1 MHLIFLAIFCPKNV
15 DDMLEDRREQELT
28 QQSDCEWVRALDA
41 SGNSIKISK
50 ADLLSTI
57 KTILRLGEGSME
69 GTVLLTDNYQNG
81 NVFILGQTFSYGS
94 AYIGYCMKQE
104 NGKLLSTTSLSI
116 PRSIFIFGPDRV
128 RIGTAPNQSTPINEE
143 ITGLSWRDL

>member
-1 MHLIFLAIFCPKNV
+1 
-15 DDMLEDRREQELT
+15 MLEDRREQELT

-81 NVFILGQTFSYGS
+81 NVFILGQTFCYGS

-116 PRSIFIFGPDRV
+116 PRSIFIFGPDRM